1 LKTRGR
7 DVPVAL
13 GEELIEHY
21 LDAFPELDEG
31 AFRISYAVIG
41 AQRSTRIIGTFS
53 RLKLRDS
60 KPGYLAHIPASGGG
74 SGRTQAPGA
83 GADRQMVR
91 PAHPARP
98 AHRASGA
105 RRMSLIRVPDRAMVL
120 AAGKGVRLRPLT
132 LTKPKPLVPVDG
144 RPMLDMV
151 LDRLAEIGVEEAV
164 VNTHHLGH
172 MIEGHLRPR
181 ERPRNPHLA
190 RRGAAGNRRRREEGS
205 ADFWAN
211 AVLRSKW
218 RCSVARRQDA
228 YPVAPRRSLDDAI
241 MDALLLLQPTA
252 SAIGYEGN
260 GDFVMDQLG
269 RLRRRR
275 EGEIAPFLFAG
286 LQILKPS
293 LFTDTP
299 EGPFSLNLL
308 YDRALSGGRLYGLRH
323 DGSWYHVGTP
333 EDLQRVEAALRP
345 GSEQVF

>member
-1 LKTRGR
+1 MKSIKYSKYTGFDWDSLSLEDLLNKLS
-7 DVPVAL
+7 D
-13 GEELIEHY
+13 Y
-21 LDAFPELDEG
+21 LLQSGFSNDRYGYPELGREHNLQD
-31 AFRISYAVIG
+31 
-41 AQRSTRIIGTFS
+41 
-53 RLKLRDS
+53 LR
-60 KPGYLAHIPASGGG
+60 
-74 SGRTQAPGA
+74 
-83 GADRQMVR
+83 
-91 PAHPARP
+91 
-98 AHRASGA
+98 
-105 RRMSLIRVPDRAMVL
+105 
-120 AAGKGVRLRPLT
+120 
-132 LTKPKPLVPVDG
+132 
-144 RPMLDMV
+144 
-151 LDRLAEIGVEEAV
+151 
-164 VNTHHLGH
+164 
-172 MIEGHLRPR
+172 
-181 ERPRNPHLA
+181 
-190 RRGAAGNRRRREEGS
+190 
-205 ADFWAN
+205 
-211 AVLRSKW
+211 
-218 RCSVARRQDA
+218 
-228 YPVAPRRSLDDAI
+228 DAI